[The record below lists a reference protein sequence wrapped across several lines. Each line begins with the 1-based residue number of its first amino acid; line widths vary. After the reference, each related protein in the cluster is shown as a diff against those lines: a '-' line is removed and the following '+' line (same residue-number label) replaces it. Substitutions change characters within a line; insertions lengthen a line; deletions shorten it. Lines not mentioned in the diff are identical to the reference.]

1 MNPRHLT
8 GTAVLA
14 AYIATIGAANWAVA
28 HHGPIPVG
36 FGQVA
41 PAGVAFA
48 GLALTLRNAAQDLA
62 GRIPTLAAMAAGT
75 LLAYAIATPALA
87 IASAAAF
94 GFSELADFTVYTWL
108 RRRRM
113 LIAYSLA
120 ATAGL
125 VVDSILFVTVAF
137 HTWRYVPGQI
147 IGKAETTLLA
157 VAVIAAAR
165 SWRTRRVAA

>member
-1 MNPRHLT
+1 MNTRTTL
-8 GTAVLA
+8 GAAILA

-62 GRIPTLAAMAAGT
+62 GRIPTVAAMAAGT
-75 LLAYAIATPALA
+75 VLAYAIATPTLA

-113 LIAYSLA
+113 LVAYSLA

-125 VVDSILFVTVAF
+125 VVDSVLFVVVAF

-147 IGKAETTLLA
+147 IGKAEMTAIAL
-157 VAVIAAAR
+157 AVIAAVR
-165 SWRTRRVAA
+165 GVRTRKAAA